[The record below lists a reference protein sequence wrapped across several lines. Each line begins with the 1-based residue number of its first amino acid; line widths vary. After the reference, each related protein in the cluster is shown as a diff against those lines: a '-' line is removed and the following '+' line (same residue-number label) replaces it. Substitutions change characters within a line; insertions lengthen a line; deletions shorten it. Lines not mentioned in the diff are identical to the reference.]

1 MKSGVKKLSRDLD
14 RRSRDLR
21 RGILRT
27 VENSRRGHIAS
38 AFSLVEILRVLYD
51 HILRYDP
58 KSPGWPNRDRFI
70 LSKGH
75 GCLALYVLLAE
86 KGFFPE
92 RELDLFCTM
101 DGILGGHPEHRIPG
115 VETSTGSLGHGLSI
129 GIGFALNA
137 RLEGR
142 SSRVFVVVGD
152 GELGEGSIWEAAMS
166 AAKYGLSNLTV
177 IVDHNK
183 FQSYDTTQAVTNL
196 EPLVAKWSSFGFHA
210 VEVDGHDPDELG
222 RIFHGCPLA
231 HGKPTAVICHT
242 VKGKGVERI
251 ENDLSWH
258 HKGKISDQE
267 MHWLM
272 TELG

>member
-1 MKSGVKKLSRDLD
+1 MKPRTKETSKTLD
-14 RRSRDLR
+14 QRSRDLR

-27 VENSRRGHIAS
+27 LEKGRRGHVAS

-51 HILRYDP
+51 RILRYDP
-58 KSPGWPNRDRFI
+58 ARPDWPERDRFI

-86 KGFFPE
+86 KKFIPE

-101 DGILGGHPEHRIPG
+101 EGILGGHPEHRIPG

-137 RLEGR
+137 KLEKR
-142 SSRVFVVVGD
+142 PSRTFVVVGD

-166 AAKYGLSNLTV
+166 AAKHRLDNLTV
-177 IVDHNK
+177 IVDHNRL
-183 FQSYDTTQAVTNL
+183 QSYDATSSVTSL
-196 EPLVAKWSSFGFHA
+196 DPLTAKWSSFGFHVA
-210 VEVDGHDPDELG
+210 DIDGHDVEQLE
-222 RIFHGCPLA
+222 RVFRACPLTP
-231 HGKPTAVICHT
+231 GKPTAVICNT
-242 VKGKGVERI
+242 VKGKGIERI
-251 ENDLSWH
+251 ENDLAWH
-258 HKGKISDQE
+258 HKSKITDEE

-272 TELG
+272 TELE